1 MSSPTHSEPTTSG
14 GPPASERKVNTTVHG
29 ATTSPPELARE
40 LFASIAPTYERWA
53 RVLSMGQEARWRRA
67 MVDGLGLAPGSRV
80 LDVAA
85 GTGSITR
92 LMESCGLDV
101 LAVDQSLE
109 MTQMA
114 KRQAAAVVLA
124 TAERLPFADGT
135 FDGVAFGYLLR
146 YVDDVPGCMEELVR
160 IVRPGGMV
168 GMVEF
173 GRPRGAWRPAWWLY
187 TRTLL
192 PVAGAVIR
200 SGWWEVGRFLGPSI
214 DAFAGEYP
222 PDRLAG
228 EWRAAGMEDVRFRR
242 MSLGGGLVMWGRRR

>member
-1 MSSPTHSEPTTSG
+1 
-14 GPPASERKVNTTVHG
+14 
-29 ATTSPPELARE
+29 
-40 LFASIAPTYERWA
+40 
-53 RVLSMGQEARWRRA
+53 
-67 MVDGLGLAPGSRV
+67 MVDGLGLSSGSRI

-92 LMESCGLDV
+92 LMESRGLDV

-114 KRQAAAVVLA
+114 KRQDAAVVLA

-135 FDGVAFGYLLR
+135 FDGAAFGYLLR
-146 YVDDVPGCMEELVR
+146 YVNDVSGCLEELVR
-160 IVRPGGMV
+160 VVRPGGVV

-173 GRPRGAWRPAWWLY
+173 GRPSGAWRPVWWLY
-187 TRTLL
+187 TRALL
-192 PVAGAVIR
+192 PLAGAVIR

-214 DAFAGEYP
+214 DTFAREHP

-228 EWRAAGMEDVRFRR
+228 KWSAAGMDDVRFRR